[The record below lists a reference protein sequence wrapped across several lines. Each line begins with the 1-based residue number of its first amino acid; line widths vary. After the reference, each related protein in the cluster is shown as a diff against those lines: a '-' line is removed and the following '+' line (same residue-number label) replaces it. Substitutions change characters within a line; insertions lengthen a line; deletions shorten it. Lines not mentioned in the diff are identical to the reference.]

1 MRNDARTG
9 DPPLR
14 GFLGGSLPK
23 FITGGPAIR
32 RTRDDLDRLADRLDA
47 QLLEPRQGNPPQN
60 VV

>member
-1 MRNDARTG
+1 
-9 DPPLR
+9 
-14 GFLGGSLPK
+14 LGGSLPK